1 MLPIHLLQWA
11 QSTLIFRRGSDNTV
25 TGKNREFKLLPNLR
39 SQRVAVTGAT
49 GFLGG
54 HVVRQLKEANAEVI
68 AVNDRHRTVSRHTA
82 NCNVETVWFGDPT
95 ELAPAVQSTL
105 PDYVIHLH
113 AAITTA
119 RDQAALEQTV
129 QTN

>member
-1 MLPIHLLQWA
+1 MFW
-11 QSTLIFRRGSDNTV
+11 RESDNHV
-25 TGKNREFKLLPNLR
+25 TGKDREVKSLPNLR

-68 AVNDRHRTVSRHTA
+68 AVNDRQRTVSRHTA
-82 NCNVETVWFGDPT
+82 NCNVETVWFDDPT
-95 ELAPAVQSTL
+95 ELASAVQSTL

-119 RDQAALEQTV
+119 RDHAALDQ
-129 QTN
+129 